1 MKLTDWLLRGKP
13 NVFVTEE
20 RLREALRHN
29 PPDAPVL
36 ESLRRSCLVST
47 GTVDGHEVITLTPRS
62 GPMGTEVIY
71 LHGGVYVRPLVS
83 AHWRIVED
91 LVEDLI
97 RRTGATFVVPLY
109 GLAPRY
115 TADDAYRFL
124 DTGYER
130 VVQRAGDRPVFLAGD
145 SCGAGLSVG
154 LAIHCRNE
162 GLRPPTGLI
171 LFSPWLDVTMT
182 NPGIPALTKLD
193 PMLAP
198 AGFVA
203 AGQDW
208 AGGRSVTD
216 PMVGPLHD
224 TLENCHPSPS
234 TRAATTSSCPTPRS
248 SPPRHEPPAPTST
261 CASGPPPFTSSSGRA
276 GPPKPARPS
285 AMRRT
290 ASGGARATDH
300 HRPSGAASLTFDAL
314 SRPIPVT
321 WPRRAEWPPKP
332 ARTTGQARR

>member
-29 PPDAPVL
+29 PPDAPVP

-62 GPMGTEVIY
+62 GPTGTEVIY

-124 DTGYER
+124 DTVYER
-130 VVQRAGDRPVFLAGD
+130 VVQRTGDRPVFLAGD

-216 PMVGPLHD
+216 PLVGPLHD
-224 TLENCHPSPS
+224 TLEKLPPITIHQGGHDILLPDAEKFAAKA
-234 TRAATTSSCPTPRS
+234 RAAGTHVDLRVWPTAIHVFVGAGRTPEARQALRDAADRIRRS
-248 SPPRHEPPAPTST
+248 
-261 CASGPPPFTSSSGRA
+261 
-276 GPPKPARPS
+276 AR
-285 AMRRT
+285 
-290 ASGGARATDH
+290 D
-300 HRPSGAASLTFDAL
+300 
-314 SRPIPVT
+314 
-321 WPRRAEWPPKP
+321 
-332 ARTTGQARR
+332 

>member
-208 AGGRSVTD
+208 AGGRSATD
-216 PMVGPLHD
+216 PLVGPLHD
-224 TLENCHPSPS
+224 TLEKLPPITIHQRPRHPPA
-234 TRAATTSSCPTPRS
+234 RRREVRRQGTSRRHPRRPARLAHRHSRLRRGGPDPRS
-248 SPPRHEPPAPTST
+248 PPGPPR
-261 CASGPPPFTSSSGRA
+261 CGGPHQAERARLIITGRA
-276 GPPKPARPS
+276 EP
-285 AMRRT
+285 
-290 ASGGARATDH
+290 RA
-300 HRPSGAASLTFDAL
+300 
-314 SRPIPVT
+314 
-321 WPRRAEWPPKP
+321 
-332 ARTTGQARR
+332 

>member
-1 MKLTDWLLRGKP
+1 MKLTEWLLRRKP

-29 PPDAPVL
+29 PPDAPVP
-36 ESLRRSCLVST
+36 ESLRRSCRVST

-62 GPMGTEVIY
+62 GATGTEVIY

-83 AHWRIVED
+83 AHWRIIAT
-91 LVEDLI
+91 LI

-124 DTGYER
+124 DAVYET
-130 VVQRAGDRPVFLAGD
+130 VVQRAADHPVFLAGD

-154 LAIHCRNE
+154 LAIRCRDE
-162 GLRPPTGLI
+162 GQRPPAGLV

-182 NPGIPALTKLD
+182 NPGIPALTGLD

-203 AGQDW
+203 AGRDW
-208 AGGRSVTD
+208 AGARNVTD
-216 PMVGPLHD
+216 PLVSPLHD
-224 TLENCHPSPS
+224 TLKDLPPLSVYQGGHDILLPDAEKFAAKA
-234 TRAATTSSCPTPRS
+234 RAAGTPVDLRVWPTAF
-248 SPPRHEPPAPTST
+248 HVFV
-261 CASGPPPFTSSSGRA
+261 GA
-276 GPPKPARPS
+276 GWTP
-285 AMRRT
+285 
-290 ASGGARATDH
+290 
-300 HRPSGAASLTFDAL
+300 
-314 SRPIPVT
+314 
-321 WPRRAEWPPKP
+321 
-332 ARTTGQARR
+332 QARRALREAADRIRSSGPN

>member
-208 AGGRSVTD
+208 AGGRSATD
-216 PMVGPLHD
+216 PLVGPLHD
-224 TLENCHPSPS
+224 TLEKLPPITIHQGGHDILLPDAEKFAAKA
-234 TRAATTSSCPTPRS
+234 RAAGTHVDLRVWPTAIHVFVGAGRTPEARQALRDAADRIRRS
-248 SPPRHEPPAPTST
+248 
-261 CASGPPPFTSSSGRA
+261 
-276 GPPKPARPS
+276 AR
-285 AMRRT
+285 
-290 ASGGARATDH
+290 D
-300 HRPSGAASLTFDAL
+300 
-314 SRPIPVT
+314 
-321 WPRRAEWPPKP
+321 
-332 ARTTGQARR
+332 

>member
-1 MKLTDWLLRGKP
+1 MSLAMKLTALLLRRKP

-29 PPDAPVL
+29 PPDAPVPD
-36 ESLRRSCLVST
+36 SLRRSCRVT
-47 GTVDGHEVITLTPRS
+47 TETVDGHEVITLTPRS
-62 GPMGTEVIY
+62 GPTGTQVIY

-83 AHWRIVED
+83 AHWRII
-91 LVEDLI
+91 EDLI

-124 DTGYER
+124 DTVYET
-130 VVQRAGDRPVFLAGD
+130 VVQRAGDRPVLLAGD

-154 LAIHCRNE
+154 LAIRCRNE

-216 PMVGPLHD
+216 PLVSPLHD
-224 TLENCHPSPS
+224 TLEKLPPITIHQGGHDILLPDAEKFAAKA
-234 TRAATTSSCPTPRS
+234 RAAGTPTTLHLWPTAFHVFVAAPWT
-248 SPPRHEPPAPTST
+248 PEGRHALRDAATRIRAAGQGEPVAH
-261 CASGPPPFTSSSGRA
+261 
-276 GPPKPARPS
+276 
-285 AMRRT
+285 
-290 ASGGARATDH
+290 TD
-300 HRPSGAASLTFDAL
+300 R
-314 SRPIPVT
+314 
-321 WPRRAEWPPKP
+321 
-332 ARTTGQARR
+332 